1 MKIGTN
7 LIVALT
13 LTILFSGCESTPT
26 PKKSVPISKDEHF
39 ANRCA
44 SIAIN
49 RQVHKSCSVRYSQL
63 YLNISFQ
70 KDCSLAENPYECRSM
85 KRFANSLASQDG
97 RHTATLR
104 NEVFLSCGTPWGEV
118 IDKAYECFYDNN
130 GELDG
135 IHEY

>member
-49 RQVHKSCSVRYSQL
+49 LQVHKSCSVRYSQL
-63 YLNISFQ
+63 KPNVNTQ
-70 KDCSLAENPYECRSM
+70 QDCSLEENPYECRTWQ
-85 KRFANSLASQDG
+85 RFANTHASQDG